1 MTTQSILYP
10 GDAPFNTTTIPTGRT
25 EPLTQAEADA
35 ANILYPVPPY
45 GPTYFPPGS
54 PNPPPFNPRSQFV
67 LLTGVQ
73 SVGITTTAVVSP
85 EDYAVLPLDTIFPF
99 WPVKGI
105 LGIVDD
111 VGVRPARVI
120 ARDDAGHK
128 ITLNYDSSGL
138 DVTGLVLLGVV
149 YTATLP

>member
-1 MTTQSILYP
+1 MTQSLLYP

-35 ANILYPVPPY
+35 ANVLYPVPPY
-45 GPTYFPPGS
+45 GPTYFPPG
-54 PNPPPFNPRSQFV
+54 PPVPPPFVPRSQFV
-67 LLTGVQ
+67 LLSNIV
-73 SVGITTTAVVSP
+73 SDGITTKAEVSP
-85 EDYAVLPLDTIFPF
+85 EDFAVLPLDTIFPF
-99 WPVKGI
+99 WPIMGV

-120 ARDDAGHK
+120 ARNGNV

-138 DVTGLVLLGVV
+138 NVTGLVLLGVV
-149 YTATLP
+149 YTGVVP